1 MPQSGILDVI
11 SEALVLVNK
20 IVPDQAT
27 AIANKILSLRQR
39 WDEEN
44 AKPENIRDDNLL
56 DNIDDE
62 VRDIRQLFSG
72 AITAAASA
80 PKS

>member
-1 MPQSGILDVI
+1 MPTAILDVI

-20 IVPDQAT
+20 LVPDQAT
-27 AIANKILSLRQR
+27 EIANKILSLRQR
-39 WDEEN
+39 WDVEN
-44 AKPENIRDDNLL
+44 AKDPNDRDDNML

-80 PKS
+80 VKP